1 MWQEE
6 SLCVPSTEL
15 CVEKEAC
22 GPVMA
27 WAWIRPKSC
36 LMPCMKTQ
44 ESGERGSSS
53 LQKINAAISILASCE
68 MNSGKM
74 WNVVKVRAKF
84 TKHSKIY

>member
-1 MWQEE
+1 
-6 SLCVPSTEL
+6 
-15 CVEKEAC
+15 
-22 GPVMA
+22 
-27 WAWIRPKSC
+27 
-36 LMPCMKTQ
+36 MKTQ